1 MTVQEKMKQM
11 FGIAFNGDN
20 RFFDNKER
28 LNGIIDCSGIGCSE
42 CPLRHNC
49 NRKGVREWLNS
60 EYKEKE
66 EESMKP
72 TLKAEYEKGVED
84 GKKQVYAELSKIFMR

>member
-1 MTVQEKMKQM
+1 MTVQEKINQM

-20 RFFDNKER
+20 SFFNDSKR
-28 LNGIIDCSGIGCSE
+28 LDGIIDCRGVGCSE
-42 CPLRHNC
+42 CPLDKNC

-60 EYKEKE
+60 EYKEE
-66 EESMKP
+66 EAMKP

-84 GKKQVYAELSKIFMR
+84 GRKQVYAELSKIFMR